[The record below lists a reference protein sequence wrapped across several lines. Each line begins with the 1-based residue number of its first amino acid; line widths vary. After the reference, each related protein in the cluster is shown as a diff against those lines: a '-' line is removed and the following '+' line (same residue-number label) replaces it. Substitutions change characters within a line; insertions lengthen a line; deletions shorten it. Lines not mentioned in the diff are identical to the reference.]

1 MGYCIVLYALSQIS
15 VSVHAV
21 FCKSHFEKDRKKDL
35 CLVCIF
41 FMIVIFINVSDTAG
55 VAVLLNL

>member
-1 MGYCIVLYALSQIS
+1 MRCLKYLFLFKQSFTNQNL
-15 VSVHAV
+15 
-21 FCKSHFEKDRKKDL
+21 KKKEKDP
-35 CLVCIF
+35 CHVCIF

>member
-1 MGYCIVLYALSQIS
+1 MHCLKYLFLFMQSFTN
-15 VSVHAV
+15 HTL
-21 FCKSHFEKDRKKDL
+21 KKKEKDP

-41 FMIVIFINVSDTAG
+41 FMIVIFINVLDTAV

>member
-1 MGYCIVLYALSQIS
+1 MRCLQYLFLFMQSFTNRS
-15 VSVHAV
+15 L
-21 FCKSHFEKDRKKDL
+21 KKKEKDL

-41 FMIVIFINVSDTAG
+41 LMIVIFINVSDTAD